1 MSFDQPGGFMINNFV
16 EKVLIQAGCENL
28 AYTREILSRLPGAPV
43 ELFSSIR
50 DILPEAPDLPAAFS
64 RGKRTLVLMEN
75 KGRFLKSCPGTREH
89 LCCLYMVLH
98 HAAGCP
104 LDCSYCILQAYLNN
118 PSIVYHVNI
127 EDMIKELRE
136 VFGKMR
142 GRILRLGTGEYTD
155 SLALERI
162 TQTMRLLAPL
172 LEEFPDVFLEVKT
185 KTADLASVMGLRP
198 SEQIILAWS
207 LNPKGWIESEEKGA
221 APLEERLRAARK
233 AQAEGYP
240 VAFHFDPLLRFGE
253 WEGAYQE
260 VVERLAETVDLSRVL
275 WVSLGSF
282 RFPPLLKTV
291 IQERFPETELFH
303 EEFIPGEDGKMRYFK
318 PLRMEMYA
326 RMVGWLR
333 KAAPDVFIYLCMER
347 EDVWD
352 AVFGFHPRDDQH
364 LKNMLDARC
373 RTL

>member
-1 MSFDQPGGFMINNFV
+1 MVNCLV

-28 AYTREILSRLPGAPV
+28 AYTREILSQLPGTPV
-43 ELFSSIR
+43 ETFSSLR
-50 DILPEAPDLPAAFS
+50 DILPETPDLSAMLA

-75 KGRFLKSCPGTREH
+75 RGRFLKSCPGTRHH
-89 LCCLYMVLH
+89 LCCGYMVLH

-118 PSIVYHVNI
+118 PYIVYYTNI
-127 EDMIKELRE
+127 EDMRKELRG
-136 VFGKMR
+136 VFEKAR
-142 GRILRLGTGEYTD
+142 GGVFRLGTGEYTD

-162 TQTMRLLAPL
+162 TQTTRLLAPL

-185 KTADLASVMGLRP
+185 KTADLAPVMGVCPR
-198 SEQIILAWS
+198 ERIIFAWS
-207 LNPKGWIESEEKGA
+207 LNPDAWIQTEEKGA
-221 APLEERLRAARK
+221 APLEERLRAAQK
-233 AQAEGYP
+233 MQAEGYP
-240 VAFHFDPLLRFGE
+240 VAFHFDPLVRFRG
-253 WEGAYQE
+253 WEGAYLE
-260 VVERLAETVDLSRVL
+260 VVERLAGIVDLSRAF
-275 WVSLGSF
+275 WVSLGLF
-282 RFPPLLKTV
+282 RFPPLLKTM
-291 IQERFPETELFH
+291 IQERFPESRLLY

-318 PLRMEMYA
+318 PLRMEMYS

-333 KAAPDVFIYLCMER
+333 NAAPDVFIYLCMER

-352 AVFGFHPRDDQH
+352 AVFGFHPHDNHH